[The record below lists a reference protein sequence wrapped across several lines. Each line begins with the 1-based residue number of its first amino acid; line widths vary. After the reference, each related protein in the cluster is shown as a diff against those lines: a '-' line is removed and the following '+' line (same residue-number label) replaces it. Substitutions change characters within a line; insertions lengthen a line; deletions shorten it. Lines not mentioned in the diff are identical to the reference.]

1 MNKILKL
8 DANLFFAI
16 SIISLSIGGIWMSY
30 TEEKNL
36 IQLGMIALGG
46 LTGISGG
53 IIGFMQSR
61 EIIKKSKESDD

>member
-36 IQLGMIALGG
+36 IQLGIIVLGG
-46 LTGISGG
+46 LVGISGG
-53 IIGFMQSR
+53 IIGLIQRR
-61 EIIKKSKESDD
+61 EIIKKSKKSNY

>member
-8 DANLFFAI
+8 DANLLIAI
-16 SIISLSIGGIWMSY
+16 SIISFSIGGIWMSY

-53 IIGFMQSR
+53 IIGFMQSS
-61 EIIKKSKESDD
+61 EIIKKSKESND

>member
-53 IIGFMQSR
+53 IIGFKQSS